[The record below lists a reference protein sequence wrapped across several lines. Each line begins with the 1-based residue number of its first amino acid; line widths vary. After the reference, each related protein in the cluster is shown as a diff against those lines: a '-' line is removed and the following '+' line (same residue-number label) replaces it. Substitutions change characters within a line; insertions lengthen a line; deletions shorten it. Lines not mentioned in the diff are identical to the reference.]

1 MSSIAA
7 LSIYVDDLAK
17 AVEFYT
23 QVLGFKV
30 RSRPAPVIVELD
42 HDNPAL
48 VLCQA
53 ERRSAYDYPAG
64 TGTVV
69 GIVSSDVAKRATAFK
84 AKGVKLVI
92 ETPQP
97 FPGGRYIA
105 VKDPSGNVVELLE
118 FEGAQ

>member
-1 MSSIAA
+1 MPSIAA
-7 LSIYVDDLAK
+7 ISIYVENLEK

-23 QVLGFKV
+23 HALGFSV

-42 HDNPAL
+42 QDSPAL

-53 ERRSAYDYPAG
+53 ERRSAYDYPASS
-64 TGTVV
+64 GTVI
-69 GIVSSDVAKRATAFK
+69 GIASTDVAERAKAMR
-84 AKGVKLVI
+84 AKGIKLVI
-92 ETPQP
+92 DVPQP

-105 VKDPSGNVVELLE
+105 VQDPSGNVIELLE